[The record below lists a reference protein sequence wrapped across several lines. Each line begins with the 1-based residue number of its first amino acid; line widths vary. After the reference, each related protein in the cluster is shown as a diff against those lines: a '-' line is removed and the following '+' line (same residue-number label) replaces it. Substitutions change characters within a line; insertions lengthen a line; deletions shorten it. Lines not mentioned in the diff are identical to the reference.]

1 MEAKYQY
8 NDRHVIDLEHRLKSL
23 DSEYCANEVMRDN
36 LKSDRIKYLSFL
48 ERMGK
53 VLKVSEV
60 SADIGLDMN
69 VDLILARADQLVR
82 MEGDSLADKQTN
94 IYNLQR
100 KVKQMK
106 EQVGNILMGRRNYFC
121 LLNIN
126 IIFCKCI
133 FILSFLFFPINFTG

>member
-133 FILSFLFFPINFTG
+133 FILSFLFTY